1 MTSHARTS
9 GEDAQRATRVA
20 REFAPMFGDARLD
33 RRCVAIATARVARP
47 GVSDCG
53 ASRDDAARQGAMH
66 FMNHKRTTAE
76 TLLAAHRPATLAR
89 CGAEQEILVLGDTT
103 ECPFLTR
110 APHEGFGALS
120 QKSAHGVFLHASY
133 AVTPEGAPL
142 GVLGADF
149 FARDAATLG
158 RGNAKA
164 RNHAAP
170 GEKESRKWGWT
181 LDAARALRRDVGPG
195 PRITAVFDREGA
207 NSAELARAARER
219 DCYELIVRA
228 RHDRWESGRTAEK
241 KIHARLL
248 AGAPAAT
255 YVVDVPAA
263 PGRRARQATLA
274 IYYRQATIAAVRR
287 RGPAGTPPA
296 PPVELWTVVAVERD
310 PPRDLAPQEI
320 LDWRLWTTREIA
332 AAEDARRAVA
342 DYARRWCV
350 ETLFRTFKST
360 QRALDRQYRSA
371 KKLRASMVM
380 DLVLAFLHLYVV
392 ALARRRP
399 TTPATRIFSRDEC
412 DAVWALLERPAPHDG
427 PTLKEMADE
436 VALLGGYRGRRGD
449 RPYGVTCFAR
459 GLLSL
464 AAMVGLWR
472 KVRGSRDAR
481 ADEPSAL
488 VGDA

>member
-1 MTSHARTS
+1 MTPSARKTA
-9 GEDAQRATRVA
+9 EKEPRATRVA
-20 REFAPMFGDARLD
+20 REFAPVFGDARLN
-33 RRCVAIATARVARP
+33 RRCVKVAAARFAQP

-53 ASRDDAARQGAMH
+53 ASRDDAERQGALH
-66 FMNHKRTTAE
+66 FMNHRRTTAE
-76 TLLAAHRPATLAR
+76 AILAAHRPATLAR
-89 CGAEQEILVLGDTT
+89 CAEEREILVLGDTT
-103 ECPFLTR
+103 ECPFVTR
-110 APHEGFGALS
+110 APLEGFGALC
-120 QKSAHGVFLHASY
+120 QKDAQGVFLQASY
-133 AVTPEGAPL
+133 AVTPEGDPL

-158 RGNAKA
+158 RGNSKA
-164 RNHAAP
+164 RNHAP
-170 GEKESRKWGWT
+170 PEKKESRKWGWT
-181 LDAARALRRDVGPG
+181 LDAALALRRDLGPG
-195 PRITAVFDREGA
+195 PRITVIFDREGS
-207 NSAELARAARER
+207 NSAELVRAAGER
-219 DCYELIVRA
+219 DRYELIVRA
-228 RHDRWESGRTAEK
+228 RHDRWEDGRTSEP

-248 AGAPAAT
+248 AEAPAAT
-255 YVVDVPAA
+255 CVVDVPAA

-274 IYYRQATIAAVRR
+274 IHHRKTTLAPVRR

-296 PPVELWTVVAVERD
+296 PPVEVWTVVAVERD

-332 AAEDARRAVA
+332 TAADARRVVA
-342 DYARRWCV
+342 DYARRWCI

-360 QRALDRQYRSA
+360 QRALERQYRSA
-371 KKLRASMVM
+371 QKLLASMAM
-380 DLVLAFLHLYVV
+380 DLVLAFLHLHVV

-399 TTPATRIFSRDEC
+399 TTPATRVFSRDEC
-412 DAVWALLERPAPHDG
+412 DAVWALLERPSPRDG

-449 RPYGVTCFAR
+449 RPYGVACFAR
-459 GLLSL
+459 GLQSL
-464 AAMVGLWR
+464 AAMVALWR